1 MSEKELISL
10 IIDELSAK
18 NEIKLKKL
26 KKKLMPKFQEVL
38 TEEQEDILEVL
49 FAPYLLPHKLTY

>member
-1 MSEKELISL
+1 MSKIELISL

-18 NEIKLKKL
+18 NEMKLKKL
-26 KKKLMPKFQEVL
+26 KRKLMPKFQEVL

-49 FAPYLLPHKLTY
+49 FTPYLLPHKLTY